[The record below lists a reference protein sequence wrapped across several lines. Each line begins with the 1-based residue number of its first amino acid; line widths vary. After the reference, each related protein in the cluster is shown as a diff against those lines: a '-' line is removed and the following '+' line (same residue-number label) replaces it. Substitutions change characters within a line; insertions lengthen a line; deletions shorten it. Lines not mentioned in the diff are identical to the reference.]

1 MRRRAQNFPAAEPAE
16 EGEHSFQGEVP
27 PDPPR
32 RRRGRGRPR
41 AYVAHRVGRYGYVSN
56 SRNSRGFRWA
66 WGSVIAVG
74 RAPDR
79 VAQGL
84 GLVLIPLVA
93 DFIRD
98 RAI

>member
-16 EGEHSFQGEVP
+16 EGEHSLQGEVP

-41 AYVAHRVGRYGYVSN
+41 
-56 SRNSRGFRWA
+56 
-66 WGSVIAVG
+66 
-74 RAPDR
+74 
-79 VAQGL
+79 VAQVL
-84 GLVLIPLVA
+84 GLVYVPLVA

-98 RAI
+98 RVI